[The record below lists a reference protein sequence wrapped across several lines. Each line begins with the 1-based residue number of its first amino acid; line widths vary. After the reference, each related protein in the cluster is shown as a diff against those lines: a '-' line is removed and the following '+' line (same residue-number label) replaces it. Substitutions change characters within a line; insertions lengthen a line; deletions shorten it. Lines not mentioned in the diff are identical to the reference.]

1 MVLHAVKATR
11 FVCDRRG
18 RAHLGVRH
26 QFKALRHPGHVVSV
40 AHPRNALRRQTL
52 EQLAVRVIKR
62 LGLAVFARRILL
74 RCGDKAAQR
83 MRHELAA
90 IADAQHRDTQLEQ
103 LRVALGRLLIINAVR
118 PAGKDD
124 ADRVH
129 CADLIDRGLI
139 GLDLAVYIMLADTP
153 RDQLVILTAEVQ
165 HQNELMVLHD

>member
-1 MVLHAVKATR
+1 
-11 FVCDRRG
+11 
-18 RAHLGVRH
+18 
-26 QFKALRHPGHVVSV
+26 
-40 AHPRNALRRQTL
+40 
-52 EQLAVRVIKR
+52 
-62 LGLAVFARRILL
+62 
-74 RCGDKAAQR
+74 

-90 IADAQHRDTQLEQ
+90 VADAQHRDTQLEQ
-103 LRVALGRLLIINAVR
+103 LRVALGRLLIINTVR

-153 RDQLVILTAEVQ
+153 RDQLVILTAEVE